1 MKKNDEFE
9 LNITGVGKDGEGI
22 GHFEGMTFF
31 VTGALPGDVVRALR
45 DQSLR
50 QYFLSPRPV

>member
-31 VTGALPGDVVRALR
+31 VTGALPGDVVRAHVTKLKKTYVYAR
-45 DQSLR
+45 I
-50 QYFLSPRPV
+50 